1 MYVCIYVYI
10 YRYIC
15 IYLQVIV
22 CIMCADD
29 VCDLVCL
36 HRRLERNKAL
46 RTVGNKLCVF
56 DLYLFICL
64 LQ

>member
-1 MYVCIYVYI
+1 MHLSTCNCMYNVCS
-10 YRYIC
+10 
-15 IYLQVIV
+15 
-22 CIMCADD
+22 